1 MGAVEVREARKLFG
15 RYVCVNMRSCIG
27 TNILEMREEDPS
39 GILDF
44 LVDFPLLCTAAFYSF
59 DSTKRKNI
67 EKQHLPVLN
76 R

>member
-1 MGAVEVREARKLFG
+1 MGAVEAREARKLFG

-44 LVDFPLLCTAAFYSF
+44 LVDFPFYVRLHF
-59 DSTKRKNI
+59 TRLIRQENK